1 MKNKIKIEIET
12 YEENERI
19 FLAHISWLID
29 NIQKFSIK
37 LNDFEYTR

>member
-12 YEENERI
+12 YEEDERI
-19 FLAHISWLID
+19 FLALKNWLID

-37 LNDFEYTR
+37 LNDLEYTR